1 MLALGRSARE
11 ESDGLVEVVVR
22 DGTGLDLDRDCEEGE
37 LMIECEIVD
46 LEDSEESEDNGQGDV
61 PPINLVLKEITFH
74 LKFSS
79 QL

>member
-46 LEDSEESEDNGQGDV
+46 LEDSEDSEDNG
-61 PPINLVLKEITFH
+61 PPINLVLKETTFH

>member
-11 ESDGLVEVVVR
+11 ESDGLMEVVVR

-46 LEDSEESEDNGQGDV
+46 LEDSEDDGKGDV

>member
-46 LEDSEESEDNGQGDV
+46 LEDSDDGKGDV

>member
-1 MLALGRSARE
+1 
-11 ESDGLVEVVVR
+11 
-22 DGTGLDLDRDCEEGE
+22 
-37 LMIECEIVD
+37 MIECEIVD
-46 LEDSEESEDNGQGDV
+46 LEDSEESEDEGTGDV